1 MTGFLKNII
10 SRHLD
15 VAENVKPYI
24 PGKFEPNAII
34 TGLSGEFG
42 MPPNRENDPRFRED
56 ILPGDLGSDISENS
70 RQILSD
76 TTKIKSSAKKDP
88 NPGSEMETNF
98 RVNAK
103 ESGNQNLYKE
113 KHAGQRPM
121 ETNEMN
127 RIKQNTHV
135 ITSNKPEIFSSENL
149 KSPIKPF
156 VSRQNIANQ
165 NNHLDQNQN
174 KKALND
180 QTPNSGNL
188 SDVIKKPTEVKPTE
202 KHFLLPNERT
212 GQTEIFSHGQF
223 EVPQWLKDWKNESGQ
238 ESQKKESLPDSKP
251 AIKVNIGRIEV
262 RALVQP
268 MQAPPARKIS
278 TKPKM
283 SLDEYLKQR
292 NGGSR

>member
-1 MTGFLKNII
+1 MTGFLNNII
-10 SRHLD
+10 TRHLD

-24 PGKFEPNAII
+24 PGKFEPNALI
-34 TGLSGEFG
+34 TGFSGEIG
-42 MPPNRENDPRFRED
+42 MVPNRENDLWFRED
-56 ILPGDLGSDISENS
+56 ILPGVSGSDISENS
-70 RQILSD
+70 SQILSD
-76 TTKIKSSAKKDP
+76 TTKIKSSAKMDL

-103 ESGNQNLYKE
+103 ESGSQNHYKE

-121 ETNEMN
+121 ETNAMN

-149 KSPIKPF
+149 KNPIKPF
-156 VSRQNIANQ
+156 ISSENIPKQ

-174 KKALND
+174 KKALSD

-202 KHFLLPNERT
+202 KQFLLPNERT
-212 GQTEIFSHGQF
+212 GQTEIFSHGQTK
-223 EVPQWLKDWKNESGQ
+223 VPQWLKDWKNESGQ

-262 RALVQP
+262 KAIIQP
-268 MQAPPARKIS
+268 MQTPPARKIS

-283 SLDEYLKQR
+283 SLDEYLKKR